1 MRTWVFFIA
10 SKRAQD
16 HQNRSPDVKVVPVS
30 VSRLQQFGLAGSSG
44 SSPIS
49 SGLCPDHLGSS
60 PDDPGFSKKSSQTL
74 ILLAGSSGYP
84 LGSSRNCPDHP
95 AMPPDIRVSTSPHCI
110 LTFPDHPGIA
120 RIIRVCVQIIRAGQQ
135 LRETALFSLGV

>member
-49 SGLCPDHLGSS
+49 SGLCPDH
-60 PDDPGFSKKSSQTL
+60 PGYS
-74 ILLAGSSGYP
+74 
-84 LGSSRNCPDHP
+84 
-95 AMPPDIRVSTSPHCI
+95 
-110 LTFPDHPGIA
+110 
-120 RIIRVCVQIIRAGQQ
+120 
-135 LRETALFSLGV
+135 